1 MMYVDSAS
9 VTGYMAVAFDS
20 RVQCLS
26 RSIVGGSGL
35 SSLGIWILM
44 INSCVRRGLSLIVV
58 ARRHP
63 CQNVALVCSAN

>member
-1 MMYVDSAS
+1 MMYVDTAS
-9 VTGYMAVAFDS
+9 VTGYMVVAFDR

-26 RSIVGGSGL
+26 RSIVGGSVFA
-35 SSLGIWILM
+35 SLGVWTMM

-58 ARRHP
+58 ARRYP